1 MSERLMVVSMVQ
13 FMSVDQV
20 FCTETARETAEAVHA
35 VCRVYPMLSLWL
47 CSGKDAAQCG
57 H

>member
-1 MSERLMVVSMVQ
+1 MVVSMVQ

-20 FCTETARETAEAVHA
+20 ICVETARDTAESMHAMCTVH
-35 VCRVYPMLSLWL
+35 PWL